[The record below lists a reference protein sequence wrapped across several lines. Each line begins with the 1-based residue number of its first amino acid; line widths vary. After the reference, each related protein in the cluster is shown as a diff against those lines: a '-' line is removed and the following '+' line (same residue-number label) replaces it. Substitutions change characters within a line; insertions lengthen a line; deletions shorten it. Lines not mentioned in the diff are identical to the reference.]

1 MHFNWLLYNLQAAR
15 FVCHIHTSEAH
26 GIMQLDSWIHAQKY
40 DYTQQ
45 QQQQQ
50 QHNIYEICHASHFCV
65 MQLKCSPVAAK
76 ILEYYLQEN
85 PLNAYIE
92 FDVEGENTWKFCQLL
107 DSIKL
112 CLATIS
118 VC

>member
-1 MHFNWLLYNLQAAR
+1 
-15 FVCHIHTSEAH
+15 
-26 GIMQLDSWIHAQKY
+26 
-40 DYTQQ
+40 
-45 QQQQQ
+45 
-50 QHNIYEICHASHFCV
+50 

-85 PLNAYIE
+85 PLNACIE